1 MDIEDVPSRIRSQL
15 AKEEQVGGLPYRR
28 LDLAWNE
35 MTRSVVERNLGD
47 FLSKS
52 KDAEALASVVLL
64 SLDDDPAEVRAS
76 LRGARNSVAE
86 PPRYW
91 GLCAELV
98 QEARNTL
105 YEEHGLFVTGVV
117 PR

>member
-1 MDIEDVPSRIRSQL
+1 
-15 AKEEQVGGLPYRR
+15 
-28 LDLAWNE
+28 
-35 MTRSVVERNLGD
+35 
-47 FLSKS
+47 
-52 KDAEALASVVLL
+52 
-64 SLDDDPAEVRAS
+64 LDDDPAEVRAS

-91 GLCAELV
+91 GLCTELV